1 MTLAEFVGLVAEMR
15 AAQKRYFNPNTR
27 TQDTLAE
34 SKLLER
40 KVDEEINRVQA
51 GAKQGELF

>member
-1 MTLAEFVGLVAEMR
+1 MR